1 MRGTW
6 TRRRSMKENMVNPSQ
21 ILTVCTL
28 TVTLIMSL
36 LAEPQRHTVVVCLC
50 VCMSFHPFA
59 EDLVNSYNVG
69 SKVQ

>member
-36 LAEPQRHTVVVCLC
+36 LAEPRRHTVVVCVC
-50 VCMSFHPFA
+50 VYVIPPICRRSCQQ
-59 EDLVNSYNVG
+59 LQC
-69 SKVQ
+69 KQ